1 MMPNQDRR
9 QFPAFKAAAVGAQGE
24 GQFLMQNNQGLQIMP
39 ISGPPMNV
47 ASHVMPISG
56 PPMNVVSPAPP
67 MPTLMP
73 IHHQNI
79 VKTYGG
85 QNVGLQAPA
94 WPAWSPLLPR
104 EARSTVTETFT
115 APARPSVTDR
125 GRPRSIAPSPRPPPP
140 LLPPS
145 SPMNNPLRGKQRTE
159 ILQQKQPPPRQP
171 LNQMPPPQPL
181 NQMDDRPRGRPRTK
195 GRHQQQQPTMQ
206 PQPLMPSQPLQQ
218 PPPQAP
224 HLQPQSHQMGP
235 QHTAST
241 PQLPQGHHPQ
251 EVSQDGRP
259 QTSSNVGEMTSQ
271 LATMKSISRAMKQF
285 GPKKKL
291 NRRKASNYNRDND
304 EPEYVVAQPDVDHIS
319 PGGCDQEENDYQV
332 PNEDDIVDENQI
344 ASENFKA
351 QRLSSLQLKTA
362 KAMLDKERKELQ
374 RKKIIDMFMDPR
386 TTITPYNDHYEEHN
400 GFAPLFLA
408 SYIINTPGC
417 LEAFIC
423 KSCNKEVEQHQSFRK
438 HNQTK
443 THIKNLKV
451 WIKMIETN
459 NFEDNINNKKRKI
472 SKAEIKRTQDAIA
485 AHEEFHNMARARFYV
500 QCNDQLIAQ
509 EVQV

>member
-1 MMPNQDRR
+1 
-9 QFPAFKAAAVGAQGE
+9 
-24 GQFLMQNNQGLQIMP
+24 
-39 ISGPPMNV
+39 
-47 ASHVMPISG
+47 
-56 PPMNVVSPAPP
+56 
-67 MPTLMP
+67 
-73 IHHQNI
+73 
-79 VKTYGG
+79 
-85 QNVGLQAPA
+85 
-94 WPAWSPLLPR
+94 
-104 EARSTVTETFT
+104 
-115 APARPSVTDR
+115 
-125 GRPRSIAPSPRPPPP
+125 
-140 LLPPS
+140 
-145 SPMNNPLRGKQRTE
+145 
-159 ILQQKQPPPRQP
+159 
-171 LNQMPPPQPL
+171 
-181 NQMDDRPRGRPRTK
+181 
-195 GRHQQQQPTMQ
+195 
-206 PQPLMPSQPLQQ
+206 
-218 PPPQAP
+218 
-224 HLQPQSHQMGP
+224 
-235 QHTAST
+235 
-241 PQLPQGHHPQ
+241 
-251 EVSQDGRP
+251 
-259 QTSSNVGEMTSQ
+259 
-271 LATMKSISRAMKQF
+271 MKSISRAMKQF

-509 EVQV
+509 EVQDEDTAVEVIDLTQQANEQHLIAFNKKKNVIFKSSSM